1 MLSCSHRLRANDEYK
16 FRSYMTSSGL
26 SDNSVLCGIRDRYGF
41 MWFGTANG
49 LCCYDGKVSV
59 SYRNFA
65 TVDGK
70 GVYGSDIVAS
80 LMEYGDDI
88 YVGCSNGRRCY

>member
-1 MLSCSHRLRANDEYK
+1 
-16 FRSYMTSSGL
+16 MTSSGL

-88 YVGCSNGRRCY
+88 YVGCSNGIVEFRRAKGGFEP